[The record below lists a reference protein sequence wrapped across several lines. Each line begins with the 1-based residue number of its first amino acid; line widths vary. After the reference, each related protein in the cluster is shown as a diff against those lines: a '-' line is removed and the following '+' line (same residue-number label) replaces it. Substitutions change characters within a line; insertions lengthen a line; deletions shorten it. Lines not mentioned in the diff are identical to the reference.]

1 MATNSGMVIVTDSA
15 SDIPQDYVQKYSIKV
30 IPLYIHHNGKE
41 YKDGVDI
48 SSNEIYKLQKEKNA
62 IFKSST
68 PSPKDF
74 CLLYNDLLQK
84 HQNIISIHISS
95 KLSAVLTSARMARRM
110 LNAEGRIII
119 YDSFAGTMGCG
130 LMAIAAAK
138 AAISGYSQEKIISK
152 LDFLR
157 ENVEL
162 YGTIDTLKY
171 LRLSGRV
178 PALANIISSI
188 LKIKPILGIE
198 NGAVGMAGIAITRY
212 GSLVEITRRVVKR
225 FKKEKWVVISIVH
238 SLSLQ
243 EAEKLK
249 EKLTAALNI
258 VDFTITECTPVV
270 GAHTGPGLIGIIV
283 SKLDQDLYELFRM

>member
-1 MATNSGMVIVTDSA
+1 MAGTSDFATVTDSA
-15 SDIPQDYVQKYSIKV
+15 SDVPRKYVKENGINV

-41 YKDGVDI
+41 YRDGVDI
-48 SSNEIYKLQKEKNA
+48 TSNKIYRLQKEENA
-62 IFKSST
+62 VFKSSS

-74 CLLYNDLLQK
+74 YRLYSELLQTHK
-84 HQNIISIHISS
+84 KIISVHISS
-95 KLSAVLTSARMARRM
+95 KLSAVINSARIAARM
-110 LNAEGRIII
+110 LNAEDRIII

-138 AAISGYSQEKIISK
+138 SVLKGYALEKIIAK
-152 LDFLR
+152 LDFLK
-157 ENVEL
+157 ENIRL

-178 PALANIISSI
+178 PALANIISSA
-188 LKIKPILGIE
+188 LKIKPILGIK
-198 NGAVGMAGIAITRY
+198 NGIVGMAGISITRY
-212 GSLVEITRRVVKR
+212 GSLTEITRRVIR
-225 FKKEKWVVISIVH
+225 HFKKEKWVVVSIVH

-243 EAEKLK
+243 EAEKIK
-249 EKLTAALNI
+249 QRLTAALNC

-283 SKLDQDLYELFRM
+283 SKLDQDLYELFRT